1 VVFDKSFQIFAEM
14 LTLSRVDSAFHH
26 VVYTTF
32 MTLSELRYI
41 VAVAR
46 ERHFGRAAESC
57 FVSQPTLSVAVK
69 KLEEEL
75 GVGLFERGQGEVS
88 LTPAGERIV
97 AQAQRVLEE
106 AGMIRDLASQSKD
119 QLVGPLRVGAIPTVG
134 PYLFP
139 HLVTILVMR
148 AKRMPLIIREGFTL
162 MLADQLKRGDL
173 DVIIISYPFA
183 EAGIQTRPL
192 YDEGF
197 SVLMPKQHPLANHK
211 TIMPEQLRRES
222 VLLLSDGHC
231 LRDQILR
238 ICPDC
243 QQKSVQDGV
252 LQRNLEGESLET
264 ICYMV
269 ASGIGITVLPDT
281 AINLNRMPWDLL
293 VSRPL
298 QTKESQRRVA
308 LAWRKSFPRP
318 EAINFLWESI
328 RQCNLPSVVMIDEP
342 VLAETAVG

>member
-1 VVFDKSFQIFAEM
+1 
-14 LTLSRVDSAFHH
+14 
-26 VVYTTF
+26 

-46 ERHFGRAAESC
+46 ERHFGHAAESC

-106 AGMIRDLASQSKD
+106 AGVIRELASRSKD
-119 QLVGPLRVGAIPTVG
+119 QLADPLRVGAIYTVG

-139 HLVTILVMR
+139 HLVPILAQR
-148 AKRMPLIIREGFTL
+148 AKGMPLIIRENFTSVL
-162 MLADQLKRGDL
+162 SDQLKRGDL
-173 DVIIISYPFA
+173 DVIIVSLPFD
-183 EAGIQTRPL
+183 EPGTQTRPL

-197 SVLMPKQHPLANHK
+197 SVLLPHQHPLADQA
-211 TIMPEQLRRES
+211 TIRPEQLQTEP
-222 VLLLSDGHC
+222 VLLLAHGHC
-231 LRDQILR
+231 FRDQVLR

-243 QQKSVQDGV
+243 QQKNPADGGQ
-252 LQRNLEGESLET
+252 QRNLEGGSLET
-264 ICYMV
+264 IRYMV
-269 ASGIGITVLPDT
+269 ASGIGVTVLPDT
-281 AINLNRMPWDLL
+281 AIGLNHLPWDLL
-293 VSRPL
+293 VAKPL
-298 QTKESQRRVA
+298 QAKESQRRVA

-318 EAINFLWESI
+318 EAINLLWESI
-328 RQCNLPSVVMIDEP
+328 RQCNLPGVDLVDEP
-342 VLAETAVG
+342 QLVETAVG